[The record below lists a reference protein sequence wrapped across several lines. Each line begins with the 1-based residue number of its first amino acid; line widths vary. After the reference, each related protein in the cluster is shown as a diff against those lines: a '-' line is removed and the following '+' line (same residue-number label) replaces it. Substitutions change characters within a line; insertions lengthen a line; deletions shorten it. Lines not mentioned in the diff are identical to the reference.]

1 KLTVLDC
8 GNNSLK
14 YNIANVPYDWNWNLN
29 PKLRYRNLYL
39 ADNQLD
45 DEAFD
50 QITMLNE
57 LRVLN
62 LSYNDIGDMP
72 QRSIKAWPQLVELYL
87 SGNELTTLP
96 ADDLEDSSLLQVLH
110 INGNKFTNL
119 PADISRAK
127 KLTVLDCGNNS
138 LKYNI
143 ANVPYDWNWNLNP
156 KL

>member
-1 KLTVLDC
+1 
-8 GNNSLK
+8 
-14 YNIANVPYDWNWNLN
+14 
-29 PKLRYRNLYL
+29 
-39 ADNQLD
+39 
-45 DEAFD
+45 
-50 QITMLNE
+50 MLNE

-156 KL
+156 KLRYLNLSGNKRLEIKQTVVGPGAANREQLADFNRLQNLRVL